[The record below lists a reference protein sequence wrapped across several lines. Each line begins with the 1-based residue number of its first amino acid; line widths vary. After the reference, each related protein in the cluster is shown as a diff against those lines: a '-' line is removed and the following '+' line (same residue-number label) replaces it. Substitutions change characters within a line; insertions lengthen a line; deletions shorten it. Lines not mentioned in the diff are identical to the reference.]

1 MNPISDN
8 LVKGTLGELL
18 VQARLLCY
26 GVQAAPPLKDSG
38 NDLIAVKGPVMRAM
52 QVKATRNFRYVA
64 PSKKSAYHILAVV
77 QLIGEGQFVDFQ
89 SSKIYL
95 IPRPLVHQL
104 PREFSKIQDWEI
116 SPRVVELLFQQPQCP
131 HPQCPKQIVG

>member
-1 MNPISDN
+1 MNPISEN
-8 LVKGTLGELL
+8 LVSGTLGELL

-38 NDLIAVKGPVMRAM
+38 NDLIAVKGPVMRAI
-52 QVKATRNFRYVA
+52 QVKTTQNFRYVA
-64 PSKKSAYHILAVV
+64 PRKKSAYHILAVV
-77 QLIGEGQFVDFQ
+77 QLMGEGQFVDFQ

-95 IPRPLVHQL
+95 IPHPLVHEL
-104 PREFSKIQDWEI
+104 PREISKIQDWEI
-116 SPRVVELLFQQPQCP
+116 SRVVELLFQQPQCA